1 MRRIC
6 AWAPVDS
13 RDRFISPQDIAQMGR
28 SYHNDKIWYHPED
41 AISTKLWVDKRRSE
55 NARIYCKDKLDLPPP
70 GSSLEQDTYL
80 LCIQTPFQL
89 DAFRRLG
96 RYFIGIDGTHSITI
110 YQGLQLFTI
119 IVRDR
124 WGHGE

>member
-1 MRRIC
+1 
-6 AWAPVDS
+6 
-13 RDRFISPQDIAQMGR
+13 MGR

-41 AISTKLWVDKRRSE
+41 VISTKLWVDKIRSE
-55 NARIYCKDKLDLPPP
+55 NVQVYCKDKLDLPHP

-89 DAFRRLG
+89 DAFWRLG
-96 RYFIGIDGTHSITI
+96 GYFIGIDGMHSITI
-110 YQGLQLFTI
+110 YEGLQLFTI
-119 IVRDR
+119 IVRDL